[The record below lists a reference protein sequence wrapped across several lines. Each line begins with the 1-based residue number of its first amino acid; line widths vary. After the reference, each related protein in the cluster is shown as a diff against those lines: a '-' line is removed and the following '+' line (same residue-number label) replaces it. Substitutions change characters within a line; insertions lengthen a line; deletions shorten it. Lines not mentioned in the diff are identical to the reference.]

1 MGRASSR
8 LEAISRGDKMSGNTK
23 ADAAKPKPIK
33 INTVTIKNIL
43 EALAAGM
50 RDTRKGFRYSVCIGL
65 FLAAGG
71 WMLALLLI
79 RFHLPYLVY
88 PLAMAFALISPF
100 IATSLYEI
108 SRRIEKNE
116 PLSWGAIFAS
126 VRDTTRRDMGWM
138 ALVTAF
144 SFVIWMDIAAFMTF
158 GFFGLS
164 ARTVTV
170 FVDQIFSTPSGIAFL
185 LLGNAVGASIAL
197 TVFSITVISFPIL
210 FDRDIDF
217 VTAMITS
224 VRTVLE
230 NPRAMLAWFVIIGF
244 FSALSFLSLFVGL
257 IFFFPLLGHATWHI
271 YRRAI
276 TPA

>member
-1 MGRASSR
+1 MS
-8 LEAISRGDKMSGNTK
+8 DKTK
-23 ADAAKPKPIK
+23 AELAKSKGIE
-33 INTVTIKNIL
+33 IRIVTINNVL

-50 RDTRKGFRYSVCIGL
+50 RDMRKGFRFSVVFGL

-71 WMLALLLI
+71 WMLALLLLH
-79 RFHLPYLVY
+79 FHLPYLVY

-100 IATSLYEI
+100 IATGLYEI
-108 SRRIEKNE
+108 SRRIEKGE
-116 PLSWGAIFAS
+116 VLSWGAIFAS
-126 VRDTTRRDMGWM
+126 IRSATRRDMGWM

-144 SFVIWMDIAAFMTF
+144 SFVIWMDIAAMMTF

-164 ARTVTV
+164 AKSVTA
-170 FVDQIFSTPSGIAFL
+170 FIDQIFSTPSGIAFL

-197 TVFSITVISFPIL
+197 TVFSLTVISFPIL

-224 VRTVLE
+224 VRTVLA
-230 NPRAMLAWFVIIGF
+230 NPKAMLAWFAIIGF
-244 FSALSFLSLFVGL
+244 LTAISFLSLFVGL

-271 YRRAI
+271 YRRTI
-276 TPA
+276 PPA

>member
-1 MGRASSR
+1 M
-8 LEAISRGDKMSGNTK
+8 RGDKMSENTH
-23 ADAAKPKPIK
+23 AESAKPKPIE
-33 INTVTIKNIL
+33 INSVTINNIL

-50 RDTRKGFRYSVCIGL
+50 RDTRKGFRYSILIGL

-108 SRRIEKNE
+108 SRRIEKDE

-126 VRDTTRRDMGWM
+126 VRNTTRRDMGWM

-224 VRTVLE
+224 VRTVLA
-230 NPRAMLAWFVIIGF
+230 NPRAMLAWFVTIGF

-257 IFFFPLLGHATWHI
+257 IFFFPLLGHATWHV

-276 TPA
+276 APA